1 MGELLGKEK
10 NVYRIITNI
19 HIDFGLPKKVEKEG
33 KYLFRGE
40 NWQPLLQL
48 GIRST
53 STVIIHVDSVY
64 PW

>member
-40 NWQPLLQL
+40 N
-48 GIRST
+48 
-53 STVIIHVDSVY
+53 
-64 PW
+64 